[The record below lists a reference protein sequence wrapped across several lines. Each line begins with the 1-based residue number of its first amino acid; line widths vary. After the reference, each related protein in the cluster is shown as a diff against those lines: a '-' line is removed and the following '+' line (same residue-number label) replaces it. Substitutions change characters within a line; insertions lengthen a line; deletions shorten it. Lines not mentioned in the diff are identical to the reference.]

1 MSQNTKHA
9 IKKRNLA
16 QQRANRTKDKD
27 DWRYYK
33 KLRNKVTNILRKEKK
48 LWQSNKLVQF
58 GKDTSSIWKNV
69 KSWLGWSS
77 GGPPTKLMSNGNI
90 YSKPKELASMM
101 NSFFINKVRLLRENL
116 PRDAGDPLILVKKLM
131 QHRTCSFSF
140 KGVHPDQIS
149 KIISNLKTS
158 KSCGTDDID
167 TYIVK
172 LAQAELVPVI
182 THVVN
187 LSITQPIFPA
197 QWKTAKTIPLHKKNE
212 KMYMKN
218 YRPVSLLPIYSKIL
232 ERAVFCQVIE
242 YMESNQLIH
251 PSHHGFR
258 AKHNTST
265 ALLEM
270 FDGWLEAF
278 DNDDITAVIMLDL
291 SAAFDVVDHKILLDK
306 LNLYGFESK
315 EILWM
320 QSYLTGRSQ
329 QVYVDG
335 ALSDPLLLEAGV
347 PQGSILGPLL
357 YIIFTNDLP
366 EVVHDH
372 LSENNTFYN
381 SHCKSCGS
389 LCCFADDSTY
399 SKSDKD
405 VEKLKDDIK
414 DKFNDI
420 SNYMSRNKLVLNSEK
435 THLLIMSSSMKHK
448 KYDNFGIVLDT
459 GQEMVEP
466 VDNEKLLGCSI
477 SNNFKYDNHI
487 RDNEKSMIK
496 ILNSR
501 INALRKTSYIAT
513 FKTRKMIAEGII
525 MSNILYIITV
535 YGSCSNYLLSLLQ
548 VVQNSAA
555 RCVTRLP
562 WNTRV
567 SVLLGQCGWMS
578 VRQLVLFH
586 TMVLTFK
593 IKKDK
598 KPEYL
603 YKKMSCKFNYETRL
617 ASGNAIRTTEKIES
631 DARRRSF
638 VPRSTREWNAMPVKL
653 RIIETVY
660 EFKKELRT
668 WILQNHPG

>member
-1 MSQNTKHA
+1 M
-9 IKKRNLA
+9 
-16 QQRANRTKDKD
+16 
-27 DWRYYK
+27 
-33 KLRNKVTNILRKEKK
+33 
-48 LWQSNKLVQF
+48 
-58 GKDTSSIWKNV
+58 
-69 KSWLGWSS
+69 
-77 GGPPTKLMSNGNI
+77 
-90 YSKPKELASMM
+90 
-101 NSFFINKVRLLRENL
+101 
-116 PRDAGDPLILVKKLM
+116 
-131 QHRTCSFSF
+131 
-140 KGVHPDQIS
+140 
-149 KIISNLKTS
+149 
-158 KSCGTDDID
+158 
-167 TYIVK
+167 
-172 LAQAELVPVI
+172 
-182 THVVN
+182 
-187 LSITQPIFPA
+187 
-197 QWKTAKTIPLHKKNE
+197 
-212 KMYMKN
+212 
-218 YRPVSLLPIYSKIL
+218 PIYSKIL
-232 ERAVFCQVIE
+232 ERAVFCQIIE

-372 LSENNTFYN
+372 LSENNTLYN

-535 YGSCSNYLLSLLQ
+535 YGSCSDYLLSLLQ